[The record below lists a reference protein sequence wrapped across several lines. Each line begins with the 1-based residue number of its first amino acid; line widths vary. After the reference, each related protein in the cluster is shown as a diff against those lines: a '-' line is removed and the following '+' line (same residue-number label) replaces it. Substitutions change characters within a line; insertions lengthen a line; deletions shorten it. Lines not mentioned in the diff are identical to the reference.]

1 MLRGGTYML
10 RGCAYRLRRWG
21 IAIAFLALC
30 ACYYGPFARA
40 QDPDTKRL
48 TARGLDSGFEL
59 SNGTFNGMLAASD
72 GKIYYV
78 LCAENIDTGAQMY
91 SYDPATEKITHLGDL
106 TEAAGEKGQKSI
118 PQGKSHVNFVE
129 SNGKLYFSTHVDW
142 YSVQGGLE
150 LMAPPPPG
158 YKPYPGGHFLSYDT
172 ASGRFENLAKAP
184 AGQGII
190 AMNMDTKRGRL
201 YGLTWPSGYFLRYD
215 LKSGELKNL
224 GPLYRDGEN
233 NHWTFRVLC
242 RALPVDPR
250 DGSVYFTNADGDIL
264 RYRYDRDALETVQ
277 GDNLRKDY
285 FGAWNPLDGQDR
297 AGMGYGWRQAVWYA
311 PENAIYA
318 IHGRSAYLLRFDP
331 RAERVDVLRRIA
343 SEPTLRS
350 GDYDDFHFG
359 YLSLTLGPDGHTLY
373 YLTEGGIVENG
384 KRVVVYAR
392 PTRPGGRGG
401 PIEDL
406 HLITYDIPAAKY
418 IDHGA
423 IFFSDGGRP
432 GLVNSIA
439 VGKDGS
445 TYCITNIPGSGHRH
459 IDLVRIPPVQ

>member
-1 MLRGGTYML
+1 MNK
-10 RGCAYRLRRWG
+10 RWVLS
-21 IAIAFLALC
+21 IAFFALVFLD
-30 ACYYGPFARA
+30 YGSGTKA
-40 QDPDTKRL
+40 QVAEPKHL
-48 TARGLDSGFEL
+48 TARVFNSGFAL

-78 LCAENIDTGAQMY
+78 LCAPSIDTGAQMY
-91 SYDPATEKITHLGDL
+91 SYDPATDKIVHLGDL
-106 TEAAGEKGQKSI
+106 TEASGEKGQKSI

-150 LMAPPPPG
+150 QMAPPPPG
-158 YKPYPGGHFLSYDT
+158 YTGYPGGHFLAYDT
-172 ASGRFENLAKAP
+172 ATGKFENLAKAP
-184 AGQGII
+184 QGQGII
-190 AMNMDTKRGRL
+190 SMNMDIQRGRL

-215 LKSGELKNL
+215 LKSRELKNL

-233 NHWTFRVLC
+233 GGWTVRVLC

-264 RYRYDRDALETVQ
+264 RYRYDRDAIETVR

-285 FGAWNPLDGQDR
+285 FGTWNPL
-297 AGMGYGWRQAVWYA
+297 AGENMGYGWRQALWYA

-318 IHGRSAYLLRFDP
+318 IHGRSSYLFRFDP
-331 RAERVDVLRRIA
+331 RAERVDVLRRLA
-343 SEPTLRS
+343 SEPSLAS
-350 GDYDDFHFG
+350 GMYDKFHFG

-373 YLTEGGIVENG
+373 YLTEGGVVQNG
-384 KRVVVYAR
+384 RRVAIYGKGTGASE
-392 PTRPGGRGG
+392 

-406 HLITYDIPAAKY
+406 HLVTYDIPSAKY
-418 IDHGA
+418 TDHGA
-423 IFFSDGGRP
+423 VFYGDGGRP

-445 TYCITNIPGSGHRH
+445 VYCLTDVPDGGKGHV
-459 IDLVRIPPVQ
+459 DLVRIPPVR